1 MTPGQMEQTC
11 IQIANE
17 VLITTLASRSP
28 TRCSSPH
35 PQMEQTCI
43 QIANEVLITT
53 FARSHMATSLRFVRG
68 DPNVIDVVTS
78 KTGAFF

>member
-1 MTPGQMEQTC
+1 
-11 IQIANE
+11 
-17 VLITTLASRSP
+17 
-28 TRCSSPH
+28 
-35 PQMEQTCI
+35 MEQTCI